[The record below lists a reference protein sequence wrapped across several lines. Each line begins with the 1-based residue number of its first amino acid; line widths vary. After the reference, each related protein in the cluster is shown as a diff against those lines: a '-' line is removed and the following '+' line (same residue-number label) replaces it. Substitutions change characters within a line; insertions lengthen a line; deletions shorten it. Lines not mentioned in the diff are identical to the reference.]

1 MEYRLEF
8 DFEVSTDI
16 RRCLEFLYSTRAGSQ
31 PMNRDFGI
39 DYDNIVGRPI
49 EVAKNT
55 LALEIISKTEKYEPR
70 VIVDSVD
77 FLADSVNGLLIPII
91 HIVKGDDNYE

>member
-1 MEYRLEF
+1 MEYRLKF
-8 DFEVSTDI
+8 DLEVDTDI
-16 RRCLEFLYSTRAGSQ
+16 RRCLHYLYSTRAGSQ
-31 PMNRDFGI
+31 PMDRDFGI
-39 DYDNIVGRPI
+39 DYDNIVGMPI
-49 EVAKNT
+49 EVAKNK

-77 FLADSVNGLLIPII
+77 FLADSANGLLIPII